1 MIIGGIRHRFGEVR
15 ISMLGQLHKKMPL
28 TVAVLVV
35 TALGMI
41 GIPPTNGFFG
51 KWYIMLG
58 AAESGQY
65 IYIAVLVISTL
76 LNAIYFF
83 RVLENVFVNP
93 PADLQEVNAP
103 TGKLELPWQ
112 MLIPIVLMGIAVL
125 ALGFGNALIVDGV
138 LKLGM
143 PEVFLR

>member
-1 MIIGGIRHRFGEVR
+1 
-15 ISMLGQLHKKMPL
+15 MLGQLHKTMPL
-28 TVAVLVV
+28 TVTALVI

-58 AAESGQY
+58 AVQAEQY

-83 RVLENVFVNP
+83 RVMENIFVNP
-93 PADLQEVNAP
+93 KAELKEVNAP
-103 TGKLELPWQ
+103 AGKLELPLQ
-112 MLIPIVLMGIAVL
+112 MLIPIVIMGIAVL
-125 ALGFGNALIVDGV
+125 ALGFGNAMIADGI
-138 LKLGM
+138 LNLGM